1 MTSVSTAFCLKP
13 FRYRL
18 LLTNWL
24 TPRPSARGKLPE
36 GEVESVVVTLQ
47 DMTPL
52 EDLERLRAE
61 FLGMVSHELRTPLAA
76 IKGSVDTLLEASSEL
91 DAATGKCHPGGEV
104 LWRLR
109 PHVVLAPDEPV
120 SLPHLQR

>member
-1 MTSVSTAFCLKP
+1 M
-13 FRYRL
+13 
-18 LLTNWL
+18 
-24 TPRPSARGKLPE
+24 
-36 GEVESVVVTLQ
+36 VVTLQ

-52 EDLERLRAE
+52 EDLER
-61 FLGMVSHELRTPLAA
+61 LRTPLAA
-76 IKGSVDTLLEASSEL
+76 IKGSVDTLLEAASEL

-109 PHVVLAPDEPV
+109 LYAIFASDESV